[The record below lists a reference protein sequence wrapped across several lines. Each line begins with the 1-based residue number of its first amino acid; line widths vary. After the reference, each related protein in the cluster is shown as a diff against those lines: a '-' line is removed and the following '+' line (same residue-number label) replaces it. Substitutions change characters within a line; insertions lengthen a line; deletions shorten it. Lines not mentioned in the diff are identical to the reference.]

1 MRHGI
6 SEEQWIEYLEGGLA
20 ELDAARVG
28 DHLSACPECAA
39 TFAEL
44 SIWRGKL
51 VEEAAFVRAA
61 FETSPDQLDW
71 LLATSLERIGRSH
84 PSWTF
89 REAVML
95 LRLLVE
101 PFCGSGTA
109 GAAVQLAVQRSTVH
123 GRPENP
129 ATWDLFVSNMSE
141 MMSSVCGTEAG
152 RLVNRVG
159 VSLHVAHV

>member
-6 SEEQWIEYLEGGLA
+6 SEEQWIEYLEGGLV
-20 ELDAARVG
+20 ELDGARFG

-39 TFAEL
+39 TLVEL
-44 SIWRGKL
+44 SFWRGKL
-51 VEEAAFVRAA
+51 AEEAARMRAA
-61 FETSPDQLDW
+61 FETSPDQIDR
-71 LLATSLERIGRSH
+71 LLAASLERIGRSH

-109 GAAVQLAVQRSTVH
+109 GAAVQLAMQRSTAH
-123 GRPENP
+123 GWPENP

-152 RLVNRVG
+152 RLVNQVG
-159 VSLHVAHV
+159 DWLHVAQA